1 MDDIGL
7 LDQEMEELDADPD
20 FVFEWMV
27 LGVTERICELM
38 KQKGITR
45 TQLADRLDT
54 SRANVTK
61 LLSGDQNLQLKTLV
75 RMAGALGE
83 GFDVFIPA
91 SVREGE
97 AREDEKR
104 EQSRRRVGALEVA
117 ALSDKHASPGW
128 GPGRSYTTVDNLK
141 AASPPDTGEPS
152 IDAGDLTDETTGQV
166 AA

>member
-97 AREDEKR
+97 AHEDER
-104 EQSRRRVGALEVA
+104 RGQTASRNTTFDVA
-117 ALSDKHASPGW
+117 SLLDGSVNLRWNPR
-128 GPGRSYTTVDNLK
+128 RSYTTVSNLK
-141 AASPPDTGEPS
+141 APSPLGGGALSVAAGGPTGENTA
-152 IDAGDLTDETTGQV
+152 DR